1 MRIYSKYTRVDE
13 THYFCFQKIIEL
25 VGTGKAYG
33 IVFDAMLQSCLE
45 KLVVKVEKEWSR
57 ESCKVD
63 EKLLGVR
70 C

>member
-1 MRIYSKYTRVDE
+1 MIT
-13 THYFCFQKIIEL
+13 CFQKIIEL

-45 KLVVKVEKEWSR
+45 QLVIKVEKEWSR

-70 C
+70 CRKEEYLLGGALLL